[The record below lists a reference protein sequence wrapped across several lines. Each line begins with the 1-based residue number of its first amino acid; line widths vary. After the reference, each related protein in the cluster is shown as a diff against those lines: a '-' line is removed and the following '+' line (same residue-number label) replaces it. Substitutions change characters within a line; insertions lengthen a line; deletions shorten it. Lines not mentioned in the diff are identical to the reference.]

1 MPINYQI
8 DSSLGVVFTTFEG
21 VVTREDAL
29 ALVER
34 LRTDPAFQPSFNQ
47 LVDTRGAT
55 RYDLSANDIQ
65 MVYSD
70 SAFGEKSR
78 RAMVADEDY
87 IFGMHR
93 MYQLLREAHEK
104 PGQIQVFRDMT
115 EARRWLGL
123 DEATKSN

>member
-1 MPINYQI
+1 MPINSQI
-8 DSSLGVVFTTFEG
+8 DRSLGVVFTTFQG
-21 VVTREDAL
+21 VVTKEDAV

-55 RYDLSANDIQ
+55 RYDLSANDIRT
-65 MVYSD
+65 VYSN
-70 SAFGEKSR
+70 SAFDEKSR

-87 IFGMHR
+87 IFGLHR
-93 MYQLLREAHEK
+93 MYQTLRETHEK
-104 PGQIQVFRDMT
+104 PDQIMVFRDMA

-123 DEATKSN
+123 D